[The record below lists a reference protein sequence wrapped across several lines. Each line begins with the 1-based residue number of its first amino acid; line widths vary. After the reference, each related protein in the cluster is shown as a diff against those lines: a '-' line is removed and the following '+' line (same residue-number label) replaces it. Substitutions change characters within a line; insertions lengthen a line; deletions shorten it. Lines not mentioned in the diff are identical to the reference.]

1 MTHDALLLNAFD
13 ESYYKTVN
21 YIDFLQRKDRYV
33 KLAED
38 IDGLLQ
44 KLHLNNGPVLDFGCA
59 VGFVVE
65 AMEDRGYEDVRGV
78 DISEWAID
86 QCKQKGLDCSQK
98 VDYNEHWGLT
108 FCLDVLEHMSEEEV
122 DEFLDQLISD
132 AIVFRV
138 PVCANEGEDYV
149 LECSRKDPTHQI
161 RWTAEQWIEKMEYN
175 GYLVLSMNLPT
186 IYSSDGVFAGLAIS
200 L

>member
-1 MTHDALLLNAFD
+1 
-13 ESYYKTVN
+13 
-21 YIDFLQRKDRYV
+21 
-33 KLAED
+33 
-38 IDGLLQ
+38 
-44 KLHLNNGPVLDFGCA
+44 
-59 VGFVVE
+59 
-65 AMEDRGYEDVRGV
+65 MEDRGYEDVRGV

>member
-1 MTHDALLLNAFD
+1 MTNAFD

-44 KLHLNNGPVLDFGCA
+44 KLHLDNGPVLDFGCA

-78 DISEWAID
+78 DISEWAIS
-86 QCKQKGLDCSQK
+86 QCKEKGLDCSHE
-98 VDYNEHWGLT
+98 VDYDENWGLT

-122 DEFLDQLISD
+122 DDFLDRLISR

-161 RWTAEQWIEKMEYN
+161 RWTADQWIEKMEYN
-175 GYLVLSMNLPT
+175 GYIVLSMNLPT
-186 IYSSDGVFAGLAIS
+186 IYSSGGVFAGLAIA

>member
-1 MTHDALLLNAFD
+1 MSDLFGED
-13 ESYYKTVN
+13 YYKTVN
-21 YIDFLQRKDRYV
+21 YVDFLQRKGRYV

-44 KLHLNNGPVLDFGCA
+44 KLNLNNGPVLDFGCA

-78 DISEWAID
+78 DISEWAVQ
-86 QCKQKGLDCSQK
+86 QCKEKGLDCSYE
-98 VDYNEHWGLT
+98 VDYDENWGLT
-108 FCLDVLEHMSEEEV
+108 FCLDVLEHMSEEEI
-122 DEFLDQLISD
+122 DDFLDRLISS

-138 PVCANEGEDYV
+138 PICANEGEDYV

-175 GYLVLSMNLPT
+175 GYVVLSMNLPT
-186 IYSSDGVFAGLAIS
+186 IYSSEGVFAGLAIA